1 MKGLAHSSS
10 SGQGKT
16 KLNAIVSISQMRK
29 MRRERLDLIW
39 RAGRMTPVLD
49 AQVAGTGSPF
59 FFFFFFIHKNKNKY
73 FYAFYQCCTW
83 DHSICNS
90 LCTPSAP
97 IVLNVG
103 EVSPQVWMNLW
114 LFAKH
119 AGILLLR
126 IITELTS
133 LEGGEEITRAN
144 SFSPSFSMR
153 IEDILGLFPA
163 QIPRFPLRSNNSQCK
178 WI

>member
-1 MKGLAHSSS
+1 MG
-10 SGQGKT
+10 
-16 KLNAIVSISQMRK
+16 M

-39 RAGRMTPVLD
+39 RAGRMIPLLD
-49 AQVAGTGSPF
+49 AQVETQADLFCICIQCKS
-59 FFFFFFIHKNKNKY
+59 KY

-90 LCTPSAP
+90 LCTPSAS
-97 IVLNVG
+97 IGLNVR

-133 LEGGEEITRAN
+133 LERKLQETILFRRASVWELRTSWV
-144 SFSPSFSMR
+144 SF
-153 IEDILGLFPA
+153 LL
-163 QIPRFPLRSNNSQCK
+163 PRFPLCSNNSQSK